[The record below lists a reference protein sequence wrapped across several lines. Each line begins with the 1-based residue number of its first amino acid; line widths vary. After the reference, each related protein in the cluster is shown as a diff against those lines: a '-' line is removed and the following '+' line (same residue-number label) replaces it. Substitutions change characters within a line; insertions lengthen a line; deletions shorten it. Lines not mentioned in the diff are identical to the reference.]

1 MKGRSEA
8 EMETREKTTVYLI
21 RHGETMGNVTG
32 AFIGSTDI
40 DLSDTGREQVSYLGR
55 KFQSIPLDRVYSSPY
70 KRAQL
75 TAKSVIGERNIPLMT
90 EPLIREIDCGD
101 WEGKFAEELEI
112 LYPGQPGLWESAPH
126 LLHMANGETFDDVKE
141 RVSRGFLKIVNAEKG
156 NTIAITAHML
166 ANHLIICSLLDIPSS
181 DAWSIPKANNT
192 SVTTIYIY
200 GNGEFEIA
208 DYGSIAH
215 LPKRLADT
223 LAPTDAVNPDNLDD
237 LPQKFKGRHYFKG
250 LE

>member
-1 MKGRSEA
+1 
-8 EMETREKTTVYLI
+8 
-21 RHGETMGNVTG
+21 MGNVTG

-75 TAKSVIGERNIPLMT
+75 TAKSVIGERNISLMT

-166 ANHLIICSLLDIPSS
+166 ANHLIICSLLGIPSS

-208 DYGSIAH
+208 DYGSIEH
-215 LPKRLADT
+215 LPKHLAET
-223 LAPTDAVNPDNLDD
+223 LAPTDAVNPDNLDE
-237 LPQKFKGRHYFKG
+237 LPERFKGRHRFIG

>member
-1 MKGRSEA
+1 
-8 EMETREKTTVYLI
+8 
-21 RHGETMGNVTG
+21 MGNVTG

-40 DLSDTGREQVSYLGR
+40 DLSETGREQVSYLGR
-55 KFQSIPLDRVYSSPY
+55 KFQSIHLDRVYSSPY
-70 KRAQL
+70 KRARL
-75 TAKSVIGERNIPLMT
+75 TAESVIGDRRIPLVI
-90 EPLIREIDCGD
+90 EPLLCEIDCGD

-126 LLHMANGETFDDVKE
+126 MLHMANGETFEDVRK
-141 RVSRGFLKIVNAEKG
+141 RVSRGFLKIANTEIG

-166 ANHLIICSLLDIPSS
+166 ANHLIICSLLGIPNE

-192 SVTTIYIY
+192 SVTTIYVY

-215 LPKRLADT
+215 LPKHLAET
-223 LAPTDAVNPDNLDD
+223 LAPTDAVNPDNLDE
-237 LPQKFKGRHYFKG
+237 LPERFKGRHRFDG